1 MARKLPLLLDT
12 NIVSRVMSKH
22 SQETYLEEL
31 DKQLLNYQFCV
42 TLFTQYEL
50 LKSSNRENQKII
62 LTYLA
67 ESYTR
72 IRLNEETINFSA
84 RIFNLYKK
92 HDSTKGY
99 KITDGDIINGA
110 ITIGLNCCIM
120 TIDNNDYPRPFFE
133 EVSRHQLIY
142 ESSSGRP
149 TMDMAYIL
157 RPDMSYLKHCA
168 SDLDI

>member
-1 MARKLPLLLDT
+1 VQKTRLILDT
-12 NIVSRVMSKH
+12 NIVSRAMSKH
-22 SQETYLEEL
+22 SQAVYLEEMNV
-31 DKQLLNYQFCV
+31 LLPRHQFCI

-50 LKSSNRENQKII
+50 LKSSSRANQRLILEYLSEN
-62 LTYLA
+62 
-67 ESYTR
+67 YTR
-72 IRLNEETINFSA
+72 IELNEETVNFAS

-120 TIDNNDYPRPFFE
+120 TIDNNDYPRPFFK
-133 EVSRHQLIY
+133 EVSRHSLTY
-142 ESSSGRP
+142 DSSTGRP

-157 RPDMSYLKHCA
+157 CPDMEYLKYCA
-168 SDLDI
+168 KELDV

>member
-1 MARKLPLLLDT
+1 MAQKAYLVLDT
-12 NIVSRVMSKH
+12 NIVSRAMSKH
-22 SQETYLEEL
+22 SQATYLNEMNT
-31 DKQLLNYQFCV
+31 LLSKHKFCV

-50 LKSSNRENQKII
+50 LKSSSKVNQALI
-62 LTYLA
+62 LEYLA
-67 ESYTR
+67 KNYTR
-72 IRLNEETINFSA
+72 IKLNEETINFAS

-120 TIDNNDYPRPFFE
+120 TIDNNDYPRPFFK
-133 EVSRHQLIY
+133 EVSRHSLIY

-157 RPDMSYLKHCA
+157 CPDMEYLRHCA
-168 SDLDI
+168 RELDI

>member
-1 MARKLPLLLDT
+1 
-12 NIVSRVMSKH
+12 MSKH
-22 SQETYLEEL
+22 SQEIYLDEL
-31 DKQLLNYQFCV
+31 NKLLSKYQFCV

-50 LKSSNRENQKII
+50 LKSSSRVNQKLI
-62 LTYLA
+62 LEYLS
-67 ESYTR
+67 ENYTR
-72 IRLNEETINFSA
+72 IKLNEETVNFSA

-110 ITIGLNCCIM
+110 ITIGLDCHIV
-120 TIDNNDYPRPFFE
+120 TIDNNDYPRPFFK

-157 RPDMSYLKHCA
+157 CPDMEYLKHCA
-168 SDLDI
+168 KDFDI

>member
-1 MARKLPLLLDT
+1 MRQKTHLILDT
-12 NIVSRVMSKH
+12 NIVSRAMSKH
-22 SQETYLEEL
+22 SQEVYLEEL
-31 DKQLLNYQFCV
+31 NKLLPNYQFCV

-50 LKSSNRENQKII
+50 LKSSSRENQKLI
-62 LTYLA
+62 LEYL
-67 ESYTR
+67 SGDYVR
-72 IRLNEETINFSA
+72 IKLNEEAINFSA

-110 ITIGLNCCIM
+110 ITIGLNCHIL
-120 TIDNNDYPRPFFE
+120 TIDNNDYPRPFFK
-133 EVSRHQLIY
+133 EVSRHSLTF

-157 RPDMSYLKHCA
+157 CPDMEYLKYCA
-168 SDLDI
+168 KELDI